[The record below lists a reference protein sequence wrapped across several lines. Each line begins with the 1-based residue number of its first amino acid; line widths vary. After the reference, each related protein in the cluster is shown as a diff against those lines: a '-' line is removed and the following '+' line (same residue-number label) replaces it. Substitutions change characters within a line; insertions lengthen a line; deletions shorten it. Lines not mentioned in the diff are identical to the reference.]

1 MGILDYFRGEMTV
14 SVLGA
19 EVEGLLNRL
28 AERNVAF
35 WSLKRI
41 DPLRCTM
48 HIYEKDQK
56 TVQTIARKSF
66 CEVEIS
72 QISKRK
78 RHWGIV
84 KGRPVL
90 VLGVL
95 LAILLTFAAQS
106 VVFSV
111 RIDGNEVLHDE
122 EILRALEE
130 LGIGIGLS
138 ADVDQQLTKHRM
150 MNLLP
155 ELSWIG
161 VNRSGFQL
169 NVLVTE
175 RSFASTNRPNY
186 PAANLV
192 ASRNC
197 VLTEM
202 IVSEGQSLVTVGD
215 VVSEG
220 QTLVS
225 GLEDYGLTVRA
236 VCAEGEIYGQTWY
249 SGIVAAPV
257 TTGEKHY
264 TGKEWTKYSLIIGRK
279 RINLSGNSSF
289 SGASCDKIV
298 SVTELSL
305 SDAAFPVRLEKV
317 TLREYTLVETQSWD
331 AEARLQEAWREL
343 LLSQMIAGEIL
354 STDFSFRQ
362 FADVYLLHAE
372 STCKEMVARYE
383 AIDPISEGEP
393 YE

>member
-1 MGILDYFRGEMTV
+1 MGVLDYFRGEMTV
-14 SVLGA
+14 CVFGA

-28 AERNVAF
+28 AERNVEF

-41 DPLRCTM
+41 DPLRYTM

-56 TVQTIARKSF
+56 AVHTLARKSF
-66 CEVEIS
+66 CEVEASEIS
-72 QISKRK
+72 MRK
-78 RHWGIV
+78 RHFRIL
-84 KGRPVL
+84 KKRPVL

-95 LAILLTFAAQS
+95 LALIVSFAAQN
-106 VVFSV
+106 VVLSI
-111 RIDGNEVLHDE
+111 RIDGNEALHDE
-122 EILRALEE
+122 QLLRALEE
-130 LGIGIGLS
+130 LGIGIGSS

-175 RSFASTNRPNY
+175 RSFAATNRPTY

-202 IVSEGQSLVTVGD
+202 IVSEGQSLVKVGD
-215 VVSEG
+215 AVAQG

-225 GLEDYGLTVRA
+225 GLEDYGLTLRA

-249 SGIVAAPV
+249 SGIVVAPV
-257 TTGEKHY
+257 ATGEKHY
-264 TGKEWTKYSLIIGRK
+264 TGKQWTNYSLIIGRK

-317 TLREYTLVETQSWD
+317 TLREYTLVETQSRNV
-331 AEARLQEAWREL
+331 EARLQEAWREL

-362 FADVYLLHAE
+362 LGDVYLLHAE
-372 STCKEMVARYE
+372 STCEEMVARYE